1 MKRFLILPVMALFF
15 LGIFLV
21 SQPLTAAT
29 SDMEILS
36 KKLYLEADLAFKNK
50 SLIKPIIFSRNH
62 CLPILPMLMLF
73 SSKDIYQV

>member
-1 MKRFLILPVMALFF
+1 MMRRFLILPVTALFF

-29 SDMEILS
+29 FDMEMLS

-50 SLIKPIIFSRNH
+50 ELDKSDNLLTQSLLANPANA
-62 CLPILPMLMLF
+62 
-73 SSKDIYQV
+73 

>member
-1 MKRFLILPVMALFF
+1 MKRFLILPVTALFF

-29 SDMEILS
+29 SDMEMLS

-50 SLIKPIIFSRNH
+50 ELDKADNLLTQSLLANPANADAFFLQGH
-62 CLPILPMLMLF
+62 L
-73 SSKDIYQV
+73 